1 MFKYTIVV
9 EVSPDMSFKSMEEL
23 VEAIKLWRG
32 VRNVELQNASQ
43 QTLALDLAL
52 PPAKQ
57 VESTAKVINPAKAR
71 GKHQPRQ

>member
-32 VRNVELQNASQ
+32 VSNVELQNASQ
-43 QTLALDLAL
+43 QSFAPDVACAHPNRQTNALGGVFCKDCG
-52 PPAKQ
+52 
-57 VESTAKVINPAKAR
+57 VRV
-71 GKHQPRQ
+71 